1 MVEINLEY
9 LPYEDFKK
17 MTTRKVIDLVKKKNK
32 IIIIPKK
39 LKPKEEAI
47 LIEEVM
53 NAADIEKFK
62 GIEIA
67 SISKEG
73 EKGFWKFLKKFKQDD
88 GITIIGNADAIKE
101 IKSRKN
107 YAILKIK

>member
-1 MVEINLEY
+1 MAELSIEY

-17 MTTRKVIDLVKKKNK
+17 MKPKKVINMIRKKNR
-32 IIIIPKK
+32 ILIIPKK
-39 LKPKEEAI
+39 LNPKEEAM
-47 LIEEVM
+47 LIEEAM

-67 SISKEG
+67 SIVKEE
-73 EKGFWKFLKKFKQDD
+73 EKGFWKFLRKFKQDD
-88 GITIIGNADAIKE
+88 GITLIGNADAIKE

-107 YAILKIK
+107 YAILKVK